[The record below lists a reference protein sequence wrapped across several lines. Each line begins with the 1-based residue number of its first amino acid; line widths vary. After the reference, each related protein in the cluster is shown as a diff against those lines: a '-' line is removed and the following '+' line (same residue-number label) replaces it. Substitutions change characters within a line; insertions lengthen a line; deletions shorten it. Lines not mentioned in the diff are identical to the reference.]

1 MVLIVYTAYNLTYN
15 NEWVYIWTGI
25 FIGGNILS
33 LIKKK
38 NKDIRIIPLGG
49 VGEIAKNMYIVEV
62 DDEMFIL
69 DAGLM
74 FPEDEM
80 LGVDIV
86 IPDITY
92 VLENKARLKGIFL
105 THGHEHAIGAV
116 SYILEQLDVPVYG
129 SKLTLAL
136 VKENMKARNIK
147 KKVRYYTVNHD
158 SVMKFKNVNIT
169 FFNTTHSIPDSLGIC
184 IHTSYGAIVYTGE
197 FKFDQSLQGN
207 YAPDLKRMSEIGEN
221 GVFALI
227 SDSTEAEKPGYNTPE
242 NVIETHI
249 YDAFAKAK
257 GRIIVSC
264 YASNFIRIQQVLNTA
279 SKLNRKVSFLGRSL
293 ESSFNIARKMGY
305 FDIPKDLLIPIDEV
319 ENYPKNEVV
328 IIASGMEGEPIEA
341 LSQMARNKHKIM
353 NIQKGDSVYL
363 AITASANMEVI
374 IGNSLN
380 ELVRAGAHIVPN
392 NKKIHASSHGCMEEL
407 KMMLNIMKPEYFIP
421 VQGEF
426 KMQIAHAKLANETG
440 VAPEKIFLVE
450 KGDVMH
456 YDGKDMTL
464 SEKVTSGNVL
474 IDGIGVGDVGNI
486 VLRDRHLLA
495 EDGIFIAV
503 VTLDP
508 KHRRIAAGPEIQS
521 RGFVYVR
528 ESEEL
533 LKEAEEKVREI
544 VEAGLQEKRIE
555 WSEIKQNMRDQIS
568 KLLFESTKRRPM
580 IIPVISEI

>member
-1 MVLIVYTAYNLTYN
+1 MDGSL
-15 NEWVYIWTGI
+15 

-62 DDEMFIL
+62 DDEMFML

-86 IPDITY
+86 IPDIQY
-92 VLENKARLKGIFL
+92 VIENKERLKGIFL

-116 SYILEQLDVPVYG
+116 SYVLEQIDAPVYG
-129 SKLTLAL
+129 SKLTIAL
-136 VKENMKARNIK
+136 VKEAMKARNIK

-158 SVMKFKNVNIT
+158 SIMRFKNVNVS
-169 FFNTTHSIPDSLGIC
+169 FFNTTHSIPDSLGVC
-184 IHTSYGAIVYTGE
+184 IHTSYGSIVYTGE
-197 FKFDQSLQGN
+197 FKFDQSLHGH
-207 YAPDLKRMSEIGEN
+207 YAPDLKRMAEIGDE

-242 NVIETHI
+242 NIIEHHM
-249 YDAFAKAK
+249 YDAFAKVK
-257 GRIIVSC
+257 GRLIVSC
-264 YASNFIRIQQVLNTA
+264 YASNFVRIQQVLNIA
-279 SKLNRKVSFLGRSL
+279 SQLNRKVSFLGRSL

-305 FDIPKDLLIPIDEV
+305 FDIPKDLLIPINEV
-319 ENYPKNEVV
+319 ENYPKNEVI
-328 IIASGMEGEPIEA
+328 IIATGMQGEPVEA
-341 LSQMARNKHKIM
+341 LSQMARKKHKIM
-353 NIQKGDSVYL
+353 NIEEGDSIFL

-374 IGNSLN
+374 IADTLN
-380 ELVRAGAHIVPN
+380 ELVRAGAHIIPN
-392 NKKIHASSHGCMEEL
+392 KKKIHASSHGCMEEL
-407 KMMLNIMKPEYFIP
+407 KMMLNIMKPEYFVP

-426 KMQIAHAKLANETG
+426 KMQIAHAKLAAETG

-450 KGDVMH
+450 KGDVIS
-456 YDGKDMTL
+456 YNGKDMIL
-464 SEKVTSGNVL
+464 NEKVQSGNIL

-508 KHRRIAAGPEIQS
+508 KNRRIAAGPEIQS

-533 LKEAEEKVREI
+533 LKEAEEKVRKI
-544 VEAGLQEKRIE
+544 VEEGLQEKRIE

>member
-1 MVLIVYTAYNLTYN
+1 MDGSL
-15 NEWVYIWTGI
+15 

-62 DDEMFIL
+62 DDEMFML

-86 IPDITY
+86 IPDIQY
-92 VLENKARLKGIFL
+92 VIENKERLKGIFL

-116 SYILEQLDVPVYG
+116 SYVLEQIDAPVYG
-129 SKLTLAL
+129 SKLTIAL
-136 VKENMKARNIK
+136 VKEAMKARNIK

-158 SVMKFKNVNIT
+158 SIMRFKNVNVS
-169 FFNTTHSIPDSLGIC
+169 FFNTTHSIPDSLGVC
-184 IHTSYGAIVYTGE
+184 IHTSYGSIVYTGE
-197 FKFDQSLQGN
+197 FKFDQSLHGH
-207 YAPDLKRMSEIGEN
+207 YAPDLKRMAEIGDE
-221 GVFALI
+221 GVFAFI

-242 NVIETHI
+242 NIIEHHM
-249 YDAFAKAK
+249 YDAFAKVK
-257 GRIIVSC
+257 GRLIVSC
-264 YASNFIRIQQVLNTA
+264 YASNFVRIQQVLNIA
-279 SKLNRKVSFLGRSL
+279 SQLNRKVSFLGRSL

-305 FDIPKDLLIPIDEV
+305 FDIPKDLLIPINEV
-319 ENYPKNEVV
+319 ENYPKNEVI
-328 IIASGMEGEPIEA
+328 IIATGMQGEPVEA
-341 LSQMARNKHKIM
+341 LSQMARKKHKIM
-353 NIQKGDSVYL
+353 NIEEGDSIFL

-374 IGNSLN
+374 IADTLN
-380 ELVRAGAHIVPN
+380 ELVRAGAHIIPN

-407 KMMLNIMKPEYFIP
+407 KMMLNIMKPEYFVP

-426 KMQIAHAKLANETG
+426 KMQIAHAKLAAETG

-450 KGDVMH
+450 KGDVIS
-456 YDGKDMTL
+456 YNGKDMIL
-464 SEKVTSGNVL
+464 NEKVQSGNIL

-508 KHRRIAAGPEIQS
+508 KNRRIAAGPEIQS

-533 LKEAEEKVREI
+533 LKEAEEKVRKN
-544 VEAGLQEKRIE
+544 VEEGLQEKRIE

>member
-1 MVLIVYTAYNLTYN
+1 MDGSL
-15 NEWVYIWTGI
+15 

-62 DDEMFIL
+62 DDEMFML

-86 IPDITY
+86 IPDIQY
-92 VLENKARLKGIFL
+92 VIENKERLKGIFL
-105 THGHEHAIGAV
+105 THGHQHAIGAV
-116 SYILEQLDVPVYG
+116 SYVLEQIDAPVYG
-129 SKLTLAL
+129 SKLTIAL
-136 VKENMKARNIK
+136 VKEAMKARNIK

-158 SVMKFKNVNIT
+158 SIMRFKNVNVS
-169 FFNTTHSIPDSLGIC
+169 FFNTTHSIPDSLGVC
-184 IHTSYGAIVYTGE
+184 IHTSYGSIVYTGE
-197 FKFDQSLQGN
+197 FKFDQSLHGH
-207 YAPDLKRMSEIGEN
+207 YAPDLKRMAEIGDE

-242 NVIETHI
+242 NIIEHHM
-249 YDAFAKAK
+249 YDAFAKVK
-257 GRIIVSC
+257 GRLIVSC
-264 YASNFIRIQQVLNTA
+264 YASNFVRIQQVLNIA
-279 SKLNRKVSFLGRSL
+279 SQLNRKVSFLGHSL

-305 FDIPKDLLIPIDEV
+305 FDIPKDLLIPINEV
-319 ENYPKNEVV
+319 ENYPKNEVI
-328 IIASGMEGEPIEA
+328 IIATGMQGEPVEA
-341 LSQMARNKHKIM
+341 LSQMARKKHKIM
-353 NIQKGDSVYL
+353 NIEEGDSIFL

-374 IGNSLN
+374 IADTLN
-380 ELVRAGAHIVPN
+380 ELVRAGAHIIPN

-407 KMMLNIMKPEYFIP
+407 KMMLNIMKPEYFVP

-426 KMQIAHAKLANETG
+426 KMQIAHAKLAAETG

-450 KGDVMH
+450 KGDVIS
-456 YDGKDMTL
+456 YNGKDMIL
-464 SEKVTSGNVL
+464 NEKVQSGNIL

-508 KHRRIAAGPEIQS
+508 KNRRIAAGPEIQS

-533 LKEAEEKVREI
+533 LKEAEEKVRKI
-544 VEAGLQEKRIE
+544 VEEGLQEKRIE

>member
-1 MVLIVYTAYNLTYN
+1 
-15 NEWVYIWTGI
+15 
-25 FIGGNILS
+25 
-33 LIKKK
+33 
-38 NKDIRIIPLGG
+38 
-49 VGEIAKNMYIVEV
+49 MYIVEV
-62 DDEMFIL
+62 DDEMFML

-86 IPDITY
+86 IPDIQY
-92 VLENKARLKGIFL
+92 VIENKERLKGIFL

-116 SYILEQLDVPVYG
+116 SYVLEQIDAPVYG
-129 SKLTLAL
+129 SKLIIAL
-136 VKENMKARNIK
+136 VKEAMKARNIK

-158 SVMKFKNVNIT
+158 SIMRFKNVNVS
-169 FFNTTHSIPDSLGIC
+169 FFNTTHSIPDSLGVC
-184 IHTSYGAIVYTGE
+184 IHTSYGSIVYTGE
-197 FKFDQSLQGN
+197 FKFDQSLHGH
-207 YAPDLKRMSEIGEN
+207 YAPDLKRMAEIGDE

-227 SDSTEAEKPGYNTPE
+227 SDSTEAEKPGYNTSE
-242 NVIETHI
+242 NIIEHHM
-249 YDAFAKAK
+249 YDAFAKVK
-257 GRIIVSC
+257 GRLIVSC
-264 YASNFIRIQQVLNTA
+264 YASNFVRIQQVLNIA
-279 SKLNRKVSFLGRSL
+279 SQLNRKVSFLGRSL

-305 FDIPKDLLIPIDEV
+305 FDIPKDLLIPINEV
-319 ENYPKNEVV
+319 ENHPKNEVI
-328 IIASGMEGEPIEA
+328 IIATGMQGEPVEA
-341 LSQMARNKHKIM
+341 LSQMARKKHKIM
-353 NIQKGDSVYL
+353 NIEEGDSIFL

-374 IGNSLN
+374 IADTLN
-380 ELVRAGAHIVPN
+380 ELVRAGAHIIPN

-407 KMMLNIMKPEYFIP
+407 KMMLNIMKPEYFVP

-426 KMQIAHAKLANETG
+426 KMQIAHAKLAAETG

-450 KGDVMH
+450 KGDVIS
-456 YDGKDMTL
+456 YNGKDMIL
-464 SEKVTSGNVL
+464 NEKVQSGNIL

-508 KHRRIAAGPEIQS
+508 KNRRIAAGPEIQS

-533 LKEAEEKVREI
+533 LKEAEEKVRKI
-544 VEAGLQEKRIE
+544 VEEGLQEKRIE

>member
-1 MVLIVYTAYNLTYN
+1 M
-15 NEWVYIWTGI
+15 
-25 FIGGNILS
+25 S
-33 LIKKK
+33 LVKKK
-38 NKDIRIIPLGG
+38 NDDIRIIPLGG

-62 DDEMFIL
+62 DDEMFML

-86 IPDITY
+86 IPDIQY
-92 VLENKARLKGIFL
+92 VVENKDKLKGIFL
-105 THGHEHAIGAV
+105 SHGHEHAIGAV
-116 SYILEQLDVPVYG
+116 SYILEQVDAPIYG

-136 VKENMKARNIK
+136 VKESIKERNLK
-147 KKVRYYTVNHD
+147 KKVRYYTVTHD
-158 SVMKFKNVNIT
+158 SVMRFKNVNIT
-169 FFNTTHSIPDSLGIC
+169 FFNTSHSIPDSLGIC
-184 IHTSYGAIVYTGE
+184 IHTSYGSIVYTGE
-197 FKFDQSLQGN
+197 FKFDQSLQGH
-207 YAPDLKRMSEIGEN
+207 YAPDMKRMAEIGEE

-242 NVIETHI
+242 NVIESHI
-249 YDAFAKAK
+249 YDAFAKVK
-257 GRIIVSC
+257 GRLIVSC
-264 YASNFIRIQQVLNTA
+264 YASNFIRIQQVLNVA
-279 SKLNRKVSFLGRSL
+279 SKLKRKVSFLGKSL

-305 FDIPKDLLIPIDEV
+305 FDIPKDLLLPINEV
-319 ENYPKNEVV
+319 ENYPKNEVI
-328 IIASGMEGEPIEA
+328 IIATGMEGEPIEA
-341 LSQMARNKHKIM
+341 LSQMAQHKHKIL
-353 NIQKGDSVYL
+353 NIEEGDSIYL

-374 IGNSLN
+374 IANTLN
-380 ELVRAGAHIVPN
+380 ELVRAGAHIIPN
-392 NKKIHASSHGCMEEL
+392 NKKSHASSHGCMEEL
-407 KMMLNIMKPEYFIP
+407 KMMINIMKPEYFIP

-426 KMQIAHAKLANETG
+426 KMQIAHAKLANEAG

-450 KGDVMH
+450 KGDVIH
-456 YDGKDMTL
+456 FDGSHMVL
-464 SEKVTSGNVL
+464 NEKVNSGNIL

-495 EDGIFIAV
+495 KDGIFIAV

-508 KHRRIAAGPEIQS
+508 KNRRIAAGPEIQS

-533 LKEAEEKVREI
+533 MKEAEDKVREI

>member
-1 MVLIVYTAYNLTYN
+1 M
-15 NEWVYIWTGI
+15 
-25 FIGGNILS
+25 S

-62 DDEMFIL
+62 DDEMFML

-86 IPDITY
+86 IPDIQY
-92 VLENKARLKGIFL
+92 VIENKERLKGIFL
-105 THGHEHAIGAV
+105 THGHEHVIGAV
-116 SYILEQLDVPVYG
+116 SYVLEQIDAPVYG
-129 SKLTLAL
+129 SKLTIAL
-136 VKENMKARNIK
+136 VKEAMKARNIK

-158 SVMKFKNVNIT
+158 SIMRFKNVNVS
-169 FFNTTHSIPDSLGIC
+169 FFNTTHSIPDSLGVC
-184 IHTSYGAIVYTGE
+184 IHTSYGSIVYTGE
-197 FKFDQSLQGN
+197 FKFDQSLHGH
-207 YAPDLKRMSEIGEN
+207 YAPDLKRMAEIGDE

-242 NVIETHI
+242 NIIEHHM
-249 YDAFAKAK
+249 YDAFAKVK
-257 GRIIVSC
+257 GRLIVSC
-264 YASNFIRIQQVLNTA
+264 YASNFVRIQQVLNIA
-279 SKLNRKVSFLGRSL
+279 SQLNRKVSFLGRSL

-305 FDIPKDLLIPIDEV
+305 FDIPKDLLIPINEV
-319 ENYPKNEVV
+319 ENYPKNEVI
-328 IIASGMEGEPIEA
+328 IIATGMQGEPVEA
-341 LSQMARNKHKIM
+341 LSQMARKKHKIM
-353 NIQKGDSVYL
+353 NIEEGDSIFL

-374 IGNSLN
+374 IADTLN
-380 ELVRAGAHIVPN
+380 ELVRAGAHIIPN

-407 KMMLNIMKPEYFIP
+407 KMMLNIMKPEYFVP

-426 KMQIAHAKLANETG
+426 KMQIAHAKLAAETG

-450 KGDVMH
+450 KGDVIS
-456 YDGKDMTL
+456 YNGKDMIL
-464 SEKVTSGNVL
+464 NEKVQSGNIL

-508 KHRRIAAGPEIQS
+508 KNRRIAAGPEIQS

-533 LKEAEEKVREI
+533 LKEAEEKVRKI
-544 VEAGLQEKRIE
+544 VEEGLQEKRIE